1 MRPIS
6 EIRAGPVLIATIL
19 RTGNGRP
26 TAPVRHH
33 VAWSEIAR
41 RLGAPTLPPM
51 RYRQEA
57 EAAALQWATT
67 KLDALQVAAAPA
79 VFLRR

>member
-1 MRPIS
+1 MIVS
-6 EIRAGPVLIATIL
+6 DIRTGPVQLASIL

-26 TAPVRHH
+26 ATPVRYH
-33 VAWSEIAR
+33 VAWTEIAR

-57 EAAALQWATT
+57 EAAALQWAMTT
-67 KLDALQVAAAPA
+67 LEAMQVAAAPA
-79 VFLRR
+79 VYTRR